1 MTCTVDTTPGD
12 IYFWQLRQIK
22 KKKTHIR
29 PYVTAVS
36 ASQSST
42 FFFLFFSFF
51 NASQHLLIFPSSLW
65 IMLSILLNDNNASPL
80 NLCSG
85 NLTARETICIFLCRL
100 SAIRLEE
107 RGREEGGG
115 GASVGIWYAG
125 VLVGKTMGASG
136 AMCDF
141 SFSFQMAPGVM
152 LCDFFFPPLF
162 LYGKHSRRSPP
173 TAGSANTPL
182 FLIRCHSLAERTNKD
197 DFWQPEKSNRS
208 CQSFSPRKN
217 IEGGKKKGAYTV
229 SSLHT
234 YPLHLAN
241 AYAHTHTH
249 TLNHS

>member
-1 MTCTVDTTPGD
+1 M
-12 IYFWQLRQIK
+12 
-22 KKKTHIR
+22 
-29 PYVTAVS
+29 
-36 ASQSST
+36 
-42 FFFLFFSFF
+42 
-51 NASQHLLIFPSSLW
+51 
-65 IMLSILLNDNNASPL
+65 NNAKYITQWQQCLSPQFMFRQPHSTRD
-80 NLCSG
+80 NLYLSMQALSYTFRG
-85 NLTARETICIFLCRL
+85 ERE
-100 SAIRLEE
+100 
-107 RGREEGGG
+107 GGGGG